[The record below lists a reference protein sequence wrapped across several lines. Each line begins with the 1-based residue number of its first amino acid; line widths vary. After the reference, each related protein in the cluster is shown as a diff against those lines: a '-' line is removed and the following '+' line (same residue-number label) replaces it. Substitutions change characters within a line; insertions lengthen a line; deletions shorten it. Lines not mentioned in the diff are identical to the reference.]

1 MCDNGIFYSSS
12 LTLLLLFSSSSC
24 LPSSLSPPSQ
34 GGKAA
39 PKKRAAPVER
49 GTTKNK
55 RSQVDESW
63 LPEGTI
69 PSNSFISLLILIQS
83 SSEHYICSVT
93 KYYFV
98 RKRIS
103 QYGGDINFP
112 IIVFSSLPLSLSH
125 QRRALGSQR
134 HLVTDRRH

>member
-1 MCDNGIFYSSS
+1 MSTDVHYTFCMDDSEKSKDCLMMVSFI
-12 LTLLLLFSSSSC
+12 LLLPFFSSSC
-24 LPSSLSPPSQ
+24 LPFSSSPPSQ

-83 SSEHYICSVT
+83 SSEHYICSV
-93 KYYFV
+93 
-98 RKRIS
+98 
-103 QYGGDINFP
+103 
-112 IIVFSSLPLSLSH
+112 
-125 QRRALGSQR
+125 
-134 HLVTDRRH
+134 